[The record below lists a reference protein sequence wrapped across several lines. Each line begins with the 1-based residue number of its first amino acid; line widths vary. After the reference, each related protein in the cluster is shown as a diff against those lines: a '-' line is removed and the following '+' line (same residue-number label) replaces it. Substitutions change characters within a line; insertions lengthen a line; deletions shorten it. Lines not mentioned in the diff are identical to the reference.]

1 MVQRAPSPASPSLR
15 LAEIMGAFS
24 LATDLGT
31 GIPFESMLRVALMAV
46 RLGEAHGVRDDELVT
61 TYYLPLLALTGCTA
75 ESRTSA
81 EMLGD
86 ETDPRMVHD
95 WTYTDMAKPREM
107 MGFLFKHIGKG
118 KPPLARA
125 AYMAGMMAGGGK
137 SLAELDRAHCEVA
150 QRVARRLGFG
160 AAVEQSIWHVYER
173 WDGKG
178 VPNHVQGEALTLP
191 ARILHLAMDV
201 VYAYITAGPDAAVTM
216 ARHKAGTRY
225 DPALV
230 ATFLKHAGSLLAGLE
245 VESIWETTLRAEP
258 GPQPGLGVDQLD
270 TAVKA
275 IADFADLKTPFMA
288 GHSTAVAEL
297 AAAAGRRC
305 GLPEADVVALRRAA
319 FLHDV
324 GRVGITAAIWTKPGG
339 LTESE
344 WERVRLYPYYTER
357 VLARPKALAPL
368 GALAALHRERL
379 DSSGYHRGLPAGLLP
394 AAARILAVADAYR
407 SMTEARPYR
416 PARTPEQAA
425 GLIHEQVRAGCL
437 DRDAAR
443 AVLAEA
449 GHPVRAA
456 RIEGPGGL
464 SDREL
469 EVLRLLARGLPVAE
483 IADTLA
489 VSKKTLDNHIQH
501 IYNKLGVSTRAAAT
515 FFAMENNLL
524 D

>member
-1 MVQRAPSPASPSLR
+1 V
-15 LAEIMGAFS
+15 
-24 LATDLGT
+24 
-31 GIPFESMLRVALMAV
+31 
-46 RLGEAHGVRDDELVT
+46 
-61 TYYLPLLALTGCTA
+61 
-75 ESRTSA
+75 
-81 EMLGD
+81 
-86 ETDPRMVHD
+86 
-95 WTYTDMAKPREM
+95 
-107 MGFLFKHIGKG
+107 
-118 KPPLARA
+118 
-125 AYMAGMMAGGGK
+125 
-137 SLAELDRAHCEVA
+137 
-150 QRVARRLGFG
+150 
-160 AAVEQSIWHVYER
+160 
-173 WDGKG
+173 
-178 VPNHVQGEALTLP
+178 P
-191 ARILHLAMDV
+191 ARILHLSMDV
-201 VYAYITAGPDAAVTM
+201 VYAYITAGPDAAVAM

-230 ATFLKHAGSLLAGLE
+230 ETFLKHAGSLLAGLE
-245 VESIWETTLRAEP
+245 VDSIWDTTLRAEP
-258 GPQPGLGVDQLD
+258 GPQPGLGAEQLD

-297 AAAAGRRC
+297 AAAAGSRC
-305 GLPEADVVALRRAA
+305 GLPQADISALRRAA

-324 GRVGITAAIWTKPGG
+324 GRVGITAGIWTKPGA

-368 GALAALHRERL
+368 GALASLHHERL
-379 DSSGYHRGLPAGLLP
+379 DGSGYHRGLPAGLLP
-394 AAARILAVADAYR
+394 AGARILAVADAYCA
-407 SMTEARPYR
+407 MTAARPYR
-416 PARTPEQAA
+416 PALSPDQAA
-425 GLIHEQVRAGCL
+425 DLIGKDVRAGCL

-443 AVLAEA
+443 AVLAAA

-456 RIEGPGGL
+456 RVESPGGL
-464 SDREL
+464 SEREL